1 MKEKS
6 NLINTKEKLLK
17 NFSKEQME
25 IYNYYINKY
34 SKSDEE
40 FYPAVIEDKELKL
53 LENGCSFLTK
63 ILKVEVVLG
72 LIVATCI
79 FMFGGFGKE
88 NQIKYKR
95 AINPI
100 EIEIKYNPKV

>member
-1 MKEKS
+1 MNEKS
-6 NLINTKEKLLK
+6 NSIDTKEKLME

-25 IYNYYINKY
+25 IYNYYLNKY
-34 SKSDEE
+34 SKNDVSL
-40 FYPAVIEDKELKL
+40 YPVVGEDKELRF
-53 LENGCSFLTK
+53 LENGCSLLTK

-95 AINPI
+95 ATNPI

>member
-6 NLINTKEKLLK
+6 NLINTKEKLIE

-34 SKSDEE
+34 SENDENL
-40 FYPAVIEDKELKL
+40 YPAVVEDKELKF
-53 LENGCSFLTK
+53 LESGCSFLTK

-95 AINPI
+95 ATNPI

>member
-6 NLINTKEKLLK
+6 NLINTKEKLIE

-34 SKSDEE
+34 SENDENL
-40 FYPAVIEDKELKL
+40 YPAVVEDKELKF

-95 AINPI
+95 ATNPI